1 MTRRKADKNTGVH
14 RAGAR
19 RRCLVAL
26 FCAMATALAACGG
39 LPTDATP
46 RAGKPVLGQPRQGIE
61 VFPEEP
67 REEAGPEQI
76 VRGFLLANVRFND
89 SHEVA
94 RAYLTDDLAT
104 EWVPTSNILIY
115 TGDYDLTNP
124 ADGTVEAT
132 VKVQGMLDG
141 DGRLTQAS
149 AGSSQNEQ
157 FGLTQVDGQW
167 RIDAF
172 PEDFGLWLSAPAFN
186 AQYGTAAINYL
197 STDGTAFVPETRWF
211 SRDDGLPTALAR
223 ALLAPVPPY
232 LEDAVVTGA
241 TEGANLVAGAVPVD
255 PATGTATVNLQ
266 GAGITED
273 PERVRALYAQ
283 FFKTLSQAPGVRDVQ
298 LQINGQ
304 PLPAPGV
311 SGPLTSL
318 DEVGMAGEPEPTDY
332 AVLRVGETLTP
343 VDPLNYALRD
353 VDPAQAGALDLP
365 DVSQKWIDLAMKP
378 AANQFAGVDEA
389 RNTLWRRVGTQ
400 EVERTDIGTH
410 LSAPSFD
417 GLDSLW
423 VSGDSASGPQ
433 VWAIDTREGVGAPA
447 TPMEADWLE
456 RGSTVEAFTVAP
468 DGQRAALIIREG
480 TTARL
485 FLSGIIR
492 DQQGRPTGLTAPRR
506 IATTLESVTSVSWG
520 SPEEL
525 AVLGRQAADDEDR
538 PHLVLIGGWIEPLR
552 PEADAQKIVAMPTT
566 LGDKLAVVTGEGQV
580 YTREGSGWFPYRN
593 GDDLIVP
600 TG

>member
-132 VKVQGMLDG
+132 VNVQGVLDG
-141 DGRLTQAS
+141 EGRLTQAS

-353 VDPAQAGALDLP
+353 VDPAQARALDLP

-538 PHLVLIGGWIEPLR
+538 PLLVLIGGWIEPLR

>member
-46 RAGKPVLGQPRQGIE
+46 RAGKPVLGQLRQGIE

-132 VKVQGMLDG
+132 VKVQGVLDG
-141 DGRLTQAS
+141 EGRLTQAS

-273 PERVRALYAQ
+273 SERVRALYAQ

-353 VDPAQAGALDLP
+353 VDPAQARALDLP

-538 PHLVLIGGWIEPLR
+538 PLLVLIGGWIEPLR
-552 PEADAQKIVAMPTT
+552 PSADAQKIVAMPTT

>member
-132 VKVQGMLDG
+132 VNVQGVLDG
-141 DGRLTQAS
+141 EGRLTQAS

-353 VDPAQAGALDLP
+353 VDPAQARALDLP

-468 DGQRAALIIREG
+468 DGQRVALIIREG

-538 PHLVLIGGWIEPLR
+538 PLLVLIGGWIEPLR